1 MLQQHIKM
9 SDKYG
14 SNKLKRINK
23 LILVL
28 KDHIEN
34 GNMYDEEASIRIYND
49 LVSERDSLIT
59 K

>member
-1 MLQQHIKM
+1 M

-14 SNKLKRINK
+14 SNKLERINK
-23 LILVL
+23 LISCL

-34 GNMYDEEASIRIYND
+34 GNMYDEEASIKKYND